1 MTEQPPVGRQP
12 ESAQGGGFF
21 PPRSSAGHPPP
32 PMAGG
37 YPPPPPPAGGY
48 LPPPPVP
55 AIGVLPQSAYTP
67 WITRVLAFLIDYLP
81 IMILTGIGGGIMLA
95 LSGGPEC
102 IYDSYEVGGA
112 GYCSQTFPVGAA
124 FASVVADLLAMAFA
138 VWNYGY
144 RQGTTGS
151 SIGKSV
157 MNFKVVSER
166 TGQPTGFAMSLVRQ
180 LAHFLDGVACF
191 IGYLFPLWDHK
202 RQTFADK
209 IMSTV
214 CLPTRA

>member
-1 MTEQPPVGRQP
+1 
-12 ESAQGGGFF
+12 
-21 PPRSSAGHPPP
+21 
-32 PMAGG
+32 
-37 YPPPPPPAGGY
+37 
-48 LPPPPVP
+48 
-55 AIGVLPQSAYTP
+55 
-67 WITRVLAFLIDYLP
+67 
-81 IMILTGIGGGIMLA
+81 MLA

-124 FASVVADLLAMAFA
+124 FASVVAGLLALAFA

-180 LAHFLDGVACF
+180 LAHLLDAFLLHRLSVPVVGPQAADFGRQ
-191 IGYLFPLWDHK
+191 DHVHGLPADTGLK
-202 RQTFADK
+202 RRRGCA
-209 IMSTV
+209 
-214 CLPTRA
+214 